1 MSDTSGE
8 LTSDKDLFVRAVESA
23 QKLIESGRCADAEE
37 AMEEVFALVMK
48 IAEQDESPDWQLVV
62 EASEHEAAL
71 NYAGV
76 EAAHLKR
83 LALAESDQDARS
95 AHVDLASLY
104 VALNRHD
111 EAIRHAQQATS
122 AARKF
127 DFPLVTS
134 MALRFEGATYLRVS
148 RVSDAERC
156 FVEAIGV
163 LDADDPAYG
172 QVRAALLTQMADCA
186 VHSGQCDSAME
197 YLETADVLLRP
208 LQPMLSAAGVQS
220 DLANWWATTAR
231 LRLLLGQNDEAV
243 VAWQE
248 AILLARHVAEL
259 PQCQGLDTRLNVA
272 TMLHHYGQS
281 MKKIGKDNAAQE
293 ALAESLQIVG
303 DLGLPPQ
310 QHYDCVSM
318 IRK

>member
-1 MSDTSGE
+1 MSDSSGD
-8 LTSDKDLFVRAVESA
+8 LPSDKDLFVRAVERF
-23 QKLIESGRCADAEE
+23 QELIESGRGSDAEE
-37 AMEEVFALVMK
+37 TVEEVFALAMRVV
-48 IAEQDESPDWQLVV
+48 EQDESPDWQLVV
-62 EASEHEAAL
+62 EASDHEAAL
-71 NYAGV
+71 NYDGV

-83 LALAESDQDARS
+83 LALPEGDQDAWG
-95 AHVDLASLY
+95 AHHDLASIY
-104 VALNRHD
+104 IVLNRHD

-127 DFPLVTS
+127 DSPIATA
-134 MALRFEGATYLRVS
+134 MALSSEGATYLRVG

-163 LDADDPAYG
+163 LDSNDPAYR
-172 QVRAALLTQMADCA
+172 QMRAALLTLMANCA
-186 VHSGQCDSAME
+186 VHSGQCDSASE

-208 LQPMLSAAGVQS
+208 LQPMLFAAGVQS

-231 LRLLLGQNDEAV
+231 LRLLFGEVDDAV
-243 VAWQE
+243 AAWQE

-259 PQCQGLDTRLNVA
+259 PQCEGLYTRLNVA

-281 MKKIGKDNAAQE
+281 MKKTGKDNAAQE
-293 ALAESLQIVG
+293 ALAESRQIVS

-310 QHYDCVSM
+310 QYYDA
-318 IRK
+318 

>member
-1 MSDTSGE
+1 MSDSSGD
-8 LTSDKDLFVRAVESA
+8 LPSDEDLFLRAVERS
-23 QKLIESGRCADAEE
+23 QELIESGRCSDAEE
-37 AMEEVFALVMK
+37 ALEEVLAFAMNL
-48 IAEQDESPDWQLVV
+48 AEQDESPDWQLVV
-62 EASEHEAAL
+62 EASDHEAAL
-71 NYAGV
+71 NYVGV

-83 LALAESDQDARS
+83 LSLPMGDEDPMRAAR
-95 AHVDLASLY
+95 AHRDLASLY
-104 VALNRHD
+104 VVLNRHD
-111 EAIRHAQQATS
+111 EAIRHAQQVTS

-127 DFPLVTS
+127 DFPLVTAT
-134 MALRFEGATYLRVS
+134 ALRFEGDKYLLAG

-156 FVEAIGV
+156 FGEALGV
-163 LDADDPAYG
+163 LDADDPAYR
-172 QVRAALLTQMADCA
+172 QVRAALLTLLANCA
-186 VHSGQCDSAME
+186 VHSGQCDSATE

-259 PQCQGLDTRLNVA
+259 PQCKGLDTQLNVA

-281 MKKIGKDNAAQE
+281 MKKTGQDNAAQE
-293 ALAESLQIVG
+293 ALAESRQIVG

-310 QHYDCVSM
+310 QYYDS
-318 IRK
+318 

>member
-1 MSDTSGE
+1 MSDTSGD
-8 LTSDKDLFVRAVESA
+8 LRSDKDLLVRAVERS
-23 QKLIESGRCADAEE
+23 QELIESGRCADAEE

-48 IAEQDESPDWQLVV
+48 NAEQDESPDWQLVV
-62 EASEHEAAL
+62 EASDHEAAL
-71 NYAGV
+71 NYDGV

-83 LALAESDQDARS
+83 LALPEGDQDARG
-95 AHVDLASLY
+95 AHRDLASIYIVLI
-104 VALNRHD
+104 RHD

-127 DFPLVTS
+127 DSPIATA
-134 MALRFEGATYLRVS
+134 MALRSEGATYLRVG

-163 LDADDPAYG
+163 LDADDPAYR
-172 QVRAALLTQMADCA
+172 QMRASLLTLMANCA
-186 VHSGQCDSAME
+186 VHSGQCDSASE

-231 LRLLLGQNDEAV
+231 LQLLFGEVDDAV
-243 VAWQE
+243 AAWQE

-259 PQCQGLDTRLNVA
+259 PQCEGLYTRLNVA

-281 MKKIGKDNAAQE
+281 MKKTGKDNAAQE
-293 ALAESLQIVG
+293 ALAESRQIVS

-310 QHYDCVSM
+310 QYYDA
-318 IRK
+318 